1 MSSRDNSLTANEESF
16 TDESRQGNAETDR
29 TTRDHL
35 PNRIIEA
42 LERQA
47 KLLPT
52 GIAVVEPSGSWTY
65 SELRDVVGKTRTW
78 LSESGVRPGD
88 RVIVVAENCRAFVA
102 LIFAISSLDAWPVP
116 VNARLSGREIDQ
128 IREHC
133 GARRTIYTV
142 VVSAHARQHAEH
154 DHAQILDVP
163 GLGRIGMSALNE
175 NALPERVEEDGARQ
189 VAILLY
195 TSGTTGQPKAVMLTH
210 RNVLFIA
217 AAASKIRSL
226 TPADR
231 IYALLPMSHV
241 VGFSVVLLGTM
252 LSGATLVITHRFDP
266 VAMMKDV
273 TGYGL
278 TVVLGVPSMFALLVE
293 YAKLKGI
300 SAFNFPSLRIISSS
314 GAPLGSQ
321 LKGEVEKLFGL
332 TLCNGYGITEC
343 SPTIAQVRIES
354 PRTDTSVGPALPGV
368 ELKVVGPDG
377 ESLANG
383 EVGELRVR
391 GPNVMKGYYR
401 APEETAAVIDSEGW
415 FNTRDLARIDDG
427 NLFVIGR
434 AKEMIIRFGFNV
446 YPAEVEN
453 VLNAHPAVLRSAVV
467 GRRAAGAQGDEEVVA
482 FVQCAQNAQV
492 SVAELSAH
500 AASRLAPYKVPSQFV
515 LVTEMPMTSTG
526 KIMKD
531 KLAVPGP

>member
-65 SELRDVVGKTRTW
+65 SELRDVVGNTRTW

-116 VNARLSGREIDQ
+116 VNARLSGREIDH

-175 NALPERVEEDGARQ
+175 NALPEQVEEDGARQ

-252 LSGATLVITHRFDP
+252 LRGATLVITHRFDP

>member
-1 MSSRDNSLTANEESF
+1 MS
-16 TDESRQGNAETDR
+16 ETDAQ
-29 TTRDHL
+29 L
-35 PNRIIEA
+35 PNRIVEV
-42 LERQA
+42 LERQV
-47 KLLPT
+47 KLSPT

-65 SELRDVVGKTRTW
+65 RELREVVAQTATW
-78 LSESGVRPGD
+78 LSESGVRSGD
-88 RVIVVAENCRAFVA
+88 RVILTAENCRAFVA

-116 VNARLSGREIDQ
+116 VNARLSGPEIDQ

-133 GARRTIYTV
+133 GARRSIYTT
-142 VVSAHARQHAEH
+142 VVSAHARQHAER
-154 DHAQILDVP
+154 DQAQIVEVP
-163 GLGRIGMSALNE
+163 GIGHIGVGALNE
-175 NALPERVEEDGARQ
+175 NALPEPVDQDGAKQ
-189 VAILLY
+189 VALLLY

-210 RNVLFIA
+210 TNVLFIA
-217 AAASKIRSL
+217 AAASKIRSV
-226 TPADR
+226 TPEDR

-252 LSGATLVITHRFDP
+252 LSGATLVIPPRFDP
-266 VAMMKDV
+266 VAMVKDV

-278 TVVLGVPSMFALLVE
+278 TIVLGVPSMFSLLVE

-300 SAFNFPSLRIISSS
+300 SSFKFPSLRIISSS

-321 LKGEVEKLFGL
+321 LKSEIERLFGL

-343 SPTIAQVRIES
+343 SPTIAQVRIEA

-368 ELKVVGPDG
+368 ELKVIGADGQSLPD
-377 ESLANG
+377 G

-401 APEETAAVIDSEGW
+401 APDETAEVIDSEGW
-415 FNTRDLARIDDG
+415 FNTRDLARIEEG

-434 AKEMIIRFGFNV
+434 AKELIIRFGFNV

-453 VLNAHPAVLRSAVV
+453 VLNGHPAVVRSAVV
-467 GRRAAGAQGDEEVVA
+467 GRRAEGAQGDEEVVA
-482 FVQCAQNAQV
+482 FLQCVQNAQV
-492 SVAELSAH
+492 SVAELSAY
-500 AASRLAPYKVPSQFV
+500 AASRLAPYKIPSQFV

-526 KIMKD
+526 KIVKD
-531 KLAVPGP
+531 KLVAPPSGKEA

>member
-1 MSSRDNSLTANEESF
+1 MTPHKSSASEPLE
-16 TDESRQGNAETDR
+16 GNASRSLGDGQ
-29 TTRDHL
+29 L
-35 PNRIIEA
+35 PNRIVEV
-42 LERQA
+42 LERQV
-47 KLLPT
+47 KLSPT
-52 GIAVVEPSGSWTY
+52 GVAVVDLSGSWTY
-65 SELRDVVGKTRTW
+65 RELRDAVAQTASW

-88 RVIVVAENCRAFVA
+88 RVILIAENCRAFVA

-133 GARRTIYTV
+133 GARRTIYTT
-142 VVSAHARQHAEH
+142 VVSAHARQHAEREQ
-154 DHAQILDVP
+154 AQNVEIP
-163 GLGRIGMSALNE
+163 GIGRVGVSASNE
-175 NALPERVEEDGARQ
+175 SALPEPVDKDGAKQ
-189 VAILLY
+189 VALLLY

-210 RNVLFIA
+210 TNVLFIA
-217 AAASKIRSL
+217 AAASKIRSV
-226 TPADR
+226 TPEDR

-252 LSGATLVITHRFDP
+252 LSGATLVIPPRFDP
-266 VAMMKDV
+266 VAMLKDV

-278 TVVLGVPSMFALLVE
+278 TIILGVPSMFSLLVE
-293 YAKLKGI
+293 YAKLKRI
-300 SAFNFPSLRIISSS
+300 SSFKFPSLRIISSS

-321 LKGEVEKLFGL
+321 LKSEIETLFGL

-343 SPTIAQVRIES
+343 SPTIAQVRIEA

-368 ELKVVGPDG
+368 ELKVIGSDGQSLPD
-377 ESLANG
+377 G

-415 FNTRDLARIDDG
+415 FNTRDLARIEDG

-434 AKEMIIRFGFNV
+434 AKELIIRFGFNV

-453 VLNAHPAVLRSAVV
+453 VLNGHPAVVRSAVV
-467 GRRAAGAQGDEEVVA
+467 GRRAEGAQGDEEVVA
-482 FVQCAQNAQV
+482 FLQCAQDAQA
-492 SVAELSAH
+492 SVAELSAY

-515 LVTEMPMTSTG
+515 LVTDMPMTSTG

-531 KLAVPGP
+531 KLVVPTARKET